1 MLDFLTAFL
10 PDLGVYWNG
19 VVSFVL
25 LVFASW
31 CVGEGGEI
39 LGERYDASIIGGL
52 LIAWLNTGVFARACV
67 CALEAAD

>member
-1 MLDFLTAFL
+1 MDAVAALL
-10 PDLGVYWNG
+10 PDLGVFWYG
-19 VVSFVL
+19 ALSFAL

-52 LIAWLNTGVFARACV
+52 LIAWLNTGERSTERSPHCCGAC
-67 CALEAAD
+67 